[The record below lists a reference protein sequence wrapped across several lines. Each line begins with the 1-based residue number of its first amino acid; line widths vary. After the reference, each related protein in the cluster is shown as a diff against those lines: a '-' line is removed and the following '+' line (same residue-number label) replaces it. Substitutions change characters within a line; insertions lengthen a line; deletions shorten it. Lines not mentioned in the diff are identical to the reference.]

1 MGQEFNSEPLG
12 IHSKSPKKY
21 NFDHKKSLLTKFLGF
36 PEKLRWNEFG
46 EQKCNK
52 IFGGSQRANET
63 WRAEGAL
70 DIPGAVRIVRI
81 VVQAASTSLSNHLH
95 HIAMT
100 DKLYVYYTE
109 LNGQSSF
116 TGDQNINFRQLCLQ
130 LNNLISFSHSM
141 AIFLPLLD

>member
-1 MGQEFNSEPLG
+1 MGQEFNSEPFG

-21 NFDHKKSLLTKFLGF
+21 NFDHKSLLTKFLGF

-81 VVQAASTSLSNHLH
+81 VAQAASTSLSNHLH

-116 TGDQNINFRQLCLQ
+116 TGDQSIKFRQLCLQ
-130 LNNLISFSHSM
+130 LNNLISFSHWM
-141 AIFLPLLD
+141 AIFLLLLD